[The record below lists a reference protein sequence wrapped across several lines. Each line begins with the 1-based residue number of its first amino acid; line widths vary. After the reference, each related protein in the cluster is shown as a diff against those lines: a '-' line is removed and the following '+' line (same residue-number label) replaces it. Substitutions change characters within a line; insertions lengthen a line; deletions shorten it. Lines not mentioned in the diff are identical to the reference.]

1 MPESPGQMTGA
12 LIPQRV
18 AARPRLWQRTTAAV
32 QRVFRMP
39 VWLLGVA
46 GLGLLVAG
54 VIRIVAISNGAGLVT
69 VVVAGAVVALVKA
82 RPPLLI
88 TVYCGGLF
96 VFMFV
101 SNNLGFKPRFVSW
114 AFPALI
120 AVAAVTRRRGWQPI
134 AIAFAMLLPVV
145 FLAYATLGNYMIQP

>member
-1 MPESPGQMTGA
+1 MPESLGQMPGD

-32 QRVFRMP
+32 QRVFRKP

-69 VVVAGAVVALVKA
+69 VVVAGAVLLVSPFIIA
-82 RPPLLI
+82 R
-88 TVYCGGLF
+88 VQRF
-96 VFMFV
+96 SV
-101 SNNLGFKPRFVSW
+101 SSMGFD
-114 AFPALI
+114 L
-120 AVAAVTRRRGWQPI
+120 Q
-134 AIAFAMLLPVV
+134 
-145 FLAYATLGNYMIQP
+145 LARD